1 MNTRIR
7 SFVVPVVGVLFT
19 VIYLLD
25 VEYVSSMRGLDLSW
39 HVMLG
44 YAYENKLQHGTQII
58 FNYGPL
64 SFIESA
70 VYFERTHSEKMAYRA
85 TYLLI
90 LGLGV
95 FTVFQ
100 IRSPLRLLAWCG
112 LTVLLLLL
120 RDVYL
125 LLPALLLCH
134 QECRRQPGNITQ
146 LALSVLLA
154 FGAAFACLVKSNAV
168 FFSVPAIVLASL
180 YRFSI
185 RDYRPVVPFCFVL
198 SVFLLFWLSGQEV
211 SNFFEF
217 LDGYIDVSRAYNE
230 DMGLP
235 APLVLH
241 IAFFIGAAIV
251 ATTLRFHNRLSMVLG
266 VLTLGYLL
274 VAYKMGFIR
283 HGEHPEAAFLALAFI
298 STVQLWSPGGN
309 FRDGNH
315 RRLVA
320 AVAFAAA
327 SFVASSALLASLLP
341 HGDAFK
347 GYASVLQHRIRYVL
361 DSKFRG
367 GSSVEAQRRYNVALT
382 QARAA
387 IPFDATEAPIDIFPF
402 EFSLAYAS
410 EMPIATRPAFQS
422 YFATSRHMTERNE
435 RFLYSR
441 QAPRSVIFGVS
452 PIDGRYA
459 ALEDPL
465 ALGAYRRLYQVE
477 RHSSDA
483 ILLKR
488 RAAPLAQSQICRN
501 SQLRFNQ
508 LLAIPSVDPD
518 QAVWSEVTVVQSWL
532 GQLLSMLIGHPVVH
546 MTVATSES
554 SRDYRYL
561 REAGQVGFLL
571 SPALASTEAATH
583 FFNGTSRP
591 EDGVRS
597 FSIHQPSGPLPWFD
611 ETISVK
617 LCVLSWGAGE

>member
-1 MNTRIR
+1 MNSKIR
-7 SFVVPVVGVLFT
+7 SFLVPVLGILFT

-44 YAYENKLQHGTQII
+44 YAYENKLQHGSQII

-70 VYFERTHSEKMAYRA
+70 VYFEASHSEKLAYRA

-95 FTVFQ
+95 FSVLQ
-100 IRSPLRLLAWCG
+100 IRRPWSLLAWCG
-112 LTVLLLLL
+112 LTMLLLML

-154 FGAAFACLVKSNAV
+154 FGVAFACLVKSSAV

-185 RDYRPVVPFCFVL
+185 RDYRPIVPLFFVS
-198 SVFLLFWLSGQEV
+198 SVLLLFWFSGQEV
-211 SNFFEF
+211 SNFFVF
-217 LDGYIDVSRAYNE
+217 LRGYMDVSRAHNE

-235 APLVLH
+235 APLLLH
-241 IAFFIGAAIV
+241 LAFLVGAAIV
-251 ATTLRFHNRLSMVLG
+251 ATTLRFHSRVGIVLG

-274 VAYKMGFIR
+274 VAYKMGFMR
-283 HGEHPEAAFLALAFI
+283 HGEHPEAAFLALALI
-298 STVQLWSPGGN
+298 CAVQLWSPGGN

-315 RRLVA
+315 RRWVA
-320 AVAFAAA
+320 AVAVAAA

-341 HGDAFK
+341 HGEAFR
-347 GYASVLQHRIRYVL
+347 GYATVLHHRIRYVF
-361 DSKFRG
+361 DSEFRRE
-367 GSSVEAQRRYNVALT
+367 SNAESQRRYNVAVA

-387 IPFDATEAPIDIFPF
+387 IPFDNMAAPLDVFPF

-422 YFATSRHMTERNE
+422 YFSTSGYTTERNA
-435 RFLYSR
+435 RFLES
-441 QAPRSVIFGVS
+441 QHSARSVIFGVS

-465 ALGAYRRLYQVE
+465 VLGVYRRFYQIE
-477 RHSSDA
+477 SSSSDA

-488 RAAPLAQSQICRN
+488 RAEPLAQSQRCHR
-501 SQLRFNQ
+501 SDLRFDQ
-508 LLAIPSVDPD
+508 RLAVPSVLPD
-518 QAVWSEVTVVQSWL
+518 QGVWAEIAVGQSWP
-532 GQLLSMLIGHPVVH
+532 GQLLGMLIGHPVVR
-546 MTVATSES
+546 MTVATSEGN
-554 SRDYRYL
+554 RDFRYL
-561 REAGQVGFLL
+561 REAGEVGFLL
-571 SPALASTEAATH
+571 SPALVSTEAALH
-583 FFNGTSRP
+583 FFNGTNRP
-591 EDGVRS
+591 QDGVRG
-597 FSIHQPSGPLPWFD
+597 FSIHQPGSRLPWFD
-611 ETISVK
+611 EKISVK
-617 LCVLSWGAGE
+617 LCVLSWGAGD